1 MKTVYQVKESHIIWS
16 HLYEM
21 PQTGKSIETESRI
34 VFSLECGVG
43 GNTDNCLRVS
53 FRGDKNILKFD
64 DDDCIIQ

>member
-1 MKTVYQVKESHIIWS
+1 
-16 HLYEM
+16 M

-53 FRGDKNILKFD
+53 FRGNKNILKFD